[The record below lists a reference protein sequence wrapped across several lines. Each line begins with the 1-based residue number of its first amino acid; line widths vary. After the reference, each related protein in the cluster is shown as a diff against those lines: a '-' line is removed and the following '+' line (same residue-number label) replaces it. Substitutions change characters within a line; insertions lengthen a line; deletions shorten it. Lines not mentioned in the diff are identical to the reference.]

1 MWGDL
6 NAKVVDGGD
15 CGGNFQDRLNVKS
28 KNFKVMKKY
37 IIRGVKY
44 LIALCV
50 LYVALMWLMHISQSR
65 PTTFI
70 VEWQILFS
78 QWRGWTM
85 VGVTILLAATYP
97 KFGFVKRRVNGDIT
111 LDREQID
118 AAFRASG
125 FKFVGVEEGA
135 LVYQAQGLRR
145 LMMLFEDK
153 IVVRGEGDTLV
164 FDGIRRATVPV
175 AFSAERFIES
185 KYRVNG

>member
-1 MWGDL
+1 MANGQWL
-6 NAKVVDGGD
+6 KAK
-15 CGGNFQDRLNVKS
+15 QS
-28 KNFKVMKKY
+28 MKRY
-37 IIRGVKY
+37 IIRSVKY

-50 LYVALMWLMHISQSR
+50 LYVAIVALMYYSGNMQQLGVSFADQWA
-65 PTTFI
+65 
-70 VEWQILFS
+70 ILFS
-78 QWRGWTM
+78 SWRGWTM